1 MVALNSLAS
10 VEKCIYEFGANMGSA
25 ARFAFGNILEK
36 VREMRRQRS
45 FSATFERF

>member
-10 VEKCIYEFGANMGSA
+10 VEKCIYEFGANMGTTA
-25 ARFAFGNILEK
+25 KFAFGNLMEK
-36 VREMRRQRS
+36 INEMRRQRS